1 MDKNYIYLRHRRGI
15 AMDYAVIN
23 PFLTSGY
30 LSADYFCDREEETKK
45 LTRLLTNGNN
55 VALISSRRMG
65 KTGLVRHCFAQQK
78 IARRY
83 NTFVIDIYAT
93 KNLSD
98 FVYEMGRQIVN
109 ALKPRGKKAIES
121 FIDTVKS
128 LRTGI
133 TFDVQGLPSW
143 NVELGDVQAPAIT
156 LEEIF
161 SYIENAGKPCLIAI
175 DEFQSISCYPE
186 KNVEAT
192 LRTYIQNCRNAS
204 FVFAGSERSMMG
216 EIFMSAAR
224 PFYQSV
230 SIMNL
235 DVIPEDKY
243 SAFVK
248 HHFEANGRNIAED
261 AIHETYGRFNGVT
274 WYIQKV
280 MNYAYSIT
288 DKGCSFE
295 LTQLESV
302 VEDIVEE
309 NSEIYKNM
317 LFLLTPPQK
326 TLLVAIGKEGRVSQI
341 TGRAFLKK
349 YSLSASSVQK
359 ALATLLEKQV
369 VTNNQG
375 VYEVYDK
382 FMTIWLSWG

>member
-1 MDKNYIYLRHRRGI
+1 
-15 AMDYAVIN
+15 MDYAVIN

-78 IARRY
+78 IARKY

-192 LRTYIQNCRNAS
+192 LRTYIQNCHNAS

-375 VYEVYDK
+375 VYEIYDK
-382 FMTIWLSWG
+382 FMTIWLGWG

>member
-1 MDKNYIYLRHRRGI
+1 
-15 AMDYAVIN
+15 MDYAVIN

-30 LSADYFCDREEETKK
+30 IGADYFCDREEETKK

-78 IARRY
+78 IARKY

-192 LRTYIQNCRNAS
+192 LRTYIQNCHNAN

-248 HHFEANGRNIAED
+248 HHFEANGRKIAED

>member
-1 MDKNYIYLRHRRGI
+1 
-15 AMDYAVIN
+15 MDYAVIN

-30 LSADYFCDREEETKK
+30 IGADYFCDREKETKK

-78 IARRY
+78 ITRKY

-143 NVELGDVQAPAIT
+143 NVELGGVLAPAIT

-192 LRTYIQNCRNAS
+192 LRTYIQNCHNAN

-235 DVIPEDKY
+235 DAIPEDKY

>member
-1 MDKNYIYLRHRRGI
+1 
-15 AMDYAVIN
+15 MDYAVIN

-30 LSADYFCDREEETKK
+30 IGADYFCDREEETKK

-78 IARRY
+78 IARKY

-192 LRTYIQNCRNAS
+192 LRTYIQNCHNAN

-341 TGRAFLKK
+341 TGRVFLKK

-375 VYEVYDK
+375 VYEVSDK
-382 FMTIWLSWG
+382 FMTIWLGWG

>member
-1 MDKNYIYLRHRRGI
+1 
-15 AMDYAVIN
+15 MDYAVIN

-30 LSADYFCDREEETKK
+30 IGADYFCDREEETKK
-45 LTRLLTNGNN
+45 LTRLLTNENN

-78 IARRY
+78 IARKY

-192 LRTYIQNCRNAS
+192 LRTYIQNCHNAN

>member
-1 MDKNYIYLRHRRGI
+1 
-15 AMDYAVIN
+15 MDYAVIN

-30 LSADYFCDREEETKK
+30 IGADYFCDREEETKK

-78 IARRY
+78 IARKY

-109 ALKPRGKKAIES
+109 TLKPRGKKAIET

-143 NVELGDVQAPAIT
+143 NVELGGVQAPAIT

-161 SYIENAGKPCLIAI
+161 SYIENAGKPCLMAI

-192 LRTYIQNCRNAS
+192 LRTYIQNCHNAS

-235 DVIPEDKY
+235 DAIPEDKY

-295 LTQLESV
+295 LAQLESV

>member
-1 MDKNYIYLRHRRGI
+1 MDN
-15 AMDYAVIN
+15 AVIN

-30 LSADYFCDREEETKK
+30 LNAEYFCDREAETKK

-65 KTGLVRHCFAQQK
+65 KTGLIRHCFAQPK
-78 IARRY
+78 IVRSY

-93 KNLSD
+93 KNLGD

-121 FIDTVKS
+121 FVDAVKS
-128 LRTGI
+128 LRAGI
-133 TFDVQGLPSW
+133 SFNVQGLSSW
-143 NVELGDVQAPAIT
+143 NVELGDVQTPAIT

-161 SYIENAGKPCLIAI
+161 AYIENADKPCLIAI

-186 KNVEAT
+186 KNIEAT
-192 LRTYIQNCRNAS
+192 LRTYIQNCHNAN
-204 FVFAGSERSMMG
+204 FVFAGSERTMMG
-216 EIFMSAAR
+216 EIFVSAAR

-235 DVIPEDKY
+235 DVIPEGKY
-243 SAFVK
+243 SEFIK
-248 HHFEANGRNIAED
+248 YHFEKNGRKIDDES
-261 AIHETYGRFNGVT
+261 IHEAYARFGGVT
-274 WYIQKV
+274 WYIQKI

-288 DKGCSFE
+288 DKGCAFYVA
-295 LTQLESV
+295 QLDET

-341 TGRAFLKK
+341 TGRQFLKK

-359 ALATLLEKQV
+359 ALAALLEKQI

>member
-1 MDKNYIYLRHRRGI
+1 
-15 AMDYAVIN
+15 MDYAVIN

-78 IARRY
+78 IARKY

-143 NVELGDVQAPAIT
+143 KVELGDVQAPAIT

-192 LRTYIQNCRNAS
+192 LRTYIQNCHNAS

-243 SAFVK
+243 SAFIK

-261 AIHETYGRFNGVT
+261 AIHETYGRFSGVT

-288 DKGCSFE
+288 GKGGSFE
-295 LTQLESV
+295 LVQLESV

-341 TGRAFLKK
+341 MGRAFLKK

-382 FMTIWLSWG
+382 FMTIWLGWG

>member
-1 MDKNYIYLRHRRGI
+1 
-15 AMDYAVIN
+15 MDYAVIN

-192 LRTYIQNCRNAS
+192 LRTYIQNCHNAN

-341 TGRAFLKK
+341 TGRVFLKK

-375 VYEVYDK
+375 VYEVSDK
-382 FMTIWLSWG
+382 FMTIWLGWG

>member
-1 MDKNYIYLRHRRGI
+1 
-15 AMDYAVIN
+15 MDYAVIN

-30 LSADYFCDREEETKK
+30 IGADYFCDREEETKK

-78 IARRY
+78 IARKY

-109 ALKPRGKKAIES
+109 ALKSRGKKAIES

-143 NVELGDVQAPAIT
+143 NVELGDVQTPAIT

-192 LRTYIQNCRNAS
+192 LRTYIQNCHNAN

-235 DVIPEDKY
+235 NVIPEDKY
-243 SAFVK
+243 SAFVN

>member
-1 MDKNYIYLRHRRGI
+1 
-15 AMDYAVIN
+15 MDYAVIN

>member
-1 MDKNYIYLRHRRGI
+1 
-15 AMDYAVIN
+15 MDYAVIN

-30 LSADYFCDREEETKK
+30 IGAGYFCDREKETKK

-78 IARRY
+78 IARKY

-109 ALKPRGKKAIES
+109 TLKPRGKKAIES

-143 NVELGDVQAPAIT
+143 NVELGGVQAPAIT

-192 LRTYIQNCRNAS
+192 LRTYIQNCHNAS

-235 DVIPEDKY
+235 DAIPEDKY

>member
-1 MDKNYIYLRHRRGI
+1 
-15 AMDYAVIN
+15 MDYAVIN

-192 LRTYIQNCRNAS
+192 LRTYIQNCHNAS

-224 PFYQSV
+224 PFYHSV

-243 SAFVK
+243 SAFIK

>member
-78 IARRY
+78 IARKY

-192 LRTYIQNCRNAS
+192 LRTYIQNCHNAN

>member
-1 MDKNYIYLRHRRGI
+1 
-15 AMDYAVIN
+15 MDYAVIN

-30 LSADYFCDREEETKK
+30 IGADYFCDREEETKK

-78 IARRY
+78 IARKY

-192 LRTYIQNCRNAS
+192 LRTYIQNCHNAS

-235 DVIPEDKY
+235 EAIPEDKY
-243 SAFVK
+243 SAFIK
-248 HHFEANGRNIAED
+248 HHFEANGRKIAED

-288 DKGCSFE
+288 GKGGVFE
-295 LTQLESV
+295 LAQLESV

>member
-30 LSADYFCDREEETKK
+30 IGADYFCDREEETKK

-78 IARRY
+78 ITRKY

-143 NVELGDVQAPAIT
+143 KVELGDVQAPAIT

-192 LRTYIQNCRNAS
+192 LRTYIQNCHNAN

-235 DVIPEDKY
+235 EAIPEDKY
-243 SAFVK
+243 SAFIK
-248 HHFEANGRNIAED
+248 HHFEANGRKIAED

-382 FMTIWLSWG
+382 FMTIWLGWG

>member
-1 MDKNYIYLRHRRGI
+1 
-15 AMDYAVIN
+15 MDYAVIN

-30 LSADYFCDREEETKK
+30 IGADYFCDREEETKK

-78 IARRY
+78 IARKY

-192 LRTYIQNCRNAS
+192 LRTYIQNCHNAS

-235 DVIPEDKY
+235 EAIPEDKY
-243 SAFVK
+243 SAFIK
-248 HHFEANGRNIAED
+248 HHFEANGRKIAED

-288 DKGCSFE
+288 GKGGVFE
-295 LTQLESV
+295 LAQLESV

-382 FMTIWLSWG
+382 FMTIWLGWG

>member
-1 MDKNYIYLRHRRGI
+1 MDKNYIYLRHKRGI

-30 LSADYFCDREEETKK
+30 IGADYFCDREEETKK

-78 IARRY
+78 IARKY

-192 LRTYIQNCRNAS
+192 LRTYIQNCHNAN

-382 FMTIWLSWG
+382 FMRIWLSWG